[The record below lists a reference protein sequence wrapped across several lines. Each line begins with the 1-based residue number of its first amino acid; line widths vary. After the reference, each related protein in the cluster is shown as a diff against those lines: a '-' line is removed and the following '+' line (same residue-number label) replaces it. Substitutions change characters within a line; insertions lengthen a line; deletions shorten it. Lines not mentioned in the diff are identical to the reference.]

1 MPRLLLVEDEEL
13 HGELVRQ
20 VFLRPPPW
28 EVAWVPDGGEALD
41 FLYRR
46 GKHAATWTPDL
57 ILLNVRLPKVTG
69 LEVLKQVK
77 ADPQLRSIPVVIW
90 TVSTSQETIESA
102 YGNGAAIYLSKPYSL
117 HELERQ
123 LLALRRLLDLARFPP
138 PP

>member
-1 MPRLLLVEDEEL
+1 LVEDEEF
-13 HGELVRQ
+13 HGELVCQ

-77 ADPQLRSIPVVIW
+77 VDPRLRSIPVVIW
-90 TVSTSQETIESA
+90 TVSTSQETVEEA
-102 YGNGAAIYLSKPYSL
+102 YGLGAAIYLSKPYPL
-117 HELERQ
+117 RELERQ
-123 LLALRRLLDLARFPP
+123 LLALRRLFDLARFPAP
-138 PP
+138 A